1 MKTMHKFLAAAGFA
15 ALTAGTAM
23 AQDNAPTVDG
33 SLCTHPA
40 KNGTQQQVLSEV
52 GSYQLFAELTG
63 KPMSFETYDYLGHS
77 FTKIS
82 LDGQTTALMTD
93 NDKEKVCPV
102 AIETFDRIKPFGHIP
117 QR

>member
-23 AQDNAPTVDG
+23 AQDNAPAADN
-33 SLCTHPA
+33 SLCTAPA

-52 GSYQLFAELTG
+52 SRFQLLAELTDT
-63 KPMSFETYDYLGHS
+63 PMSFETYDYLGHS
-77 FTKIS
+77 FTKVSI
-82 LDGQTTALMTD
+82 DGQTAALMTD
-93 NDKEKVCPV
+93 NDKEQVCPV